1 MPVRLTIEHGP
12 HPGLARAEI
21 LRRARAMVRL
31 LQLEKQE
38 LSLVLTD
45 DEQIQKLN
53 RIYRRK
59 DRPTD
64 VLAFAQ
70 REGELAS
77 HAGLLL
83 GDVVV
88 SVPTARKQAAR
99 AARALVDEVTML
111 VAHGLLHLLGWDHD
125 TPAEDRRMRA
135 ETHRLCAAAA
145 PPSPLRRGR
154 ARAAQRTHPGRGN
167 ARKGTRRGL

>member
-1 MPVRLTIEHGP
+1 MPVRLTIERGP
-12 HPGLARAEI
+12 HEGLVRSEI
-21 LRRARAMVRL
+21 LRRARAMVQL
-31 LQLEKQE
+31 LQLEKEE

-45 DEQIQKLN
+45 DEQIRKLN
-53 RIYRRK
+53 RLYRRK

-77 HAGLLL
+77 LAGSIL
-83 GDVVV
+83 GDVIV
-88 SVPTARKQAAR
+88 SVPTARKQATR

-125 TPAEDRRMRA
+125 TPAKDRRMRA
-135 ETHRLCAAAA
+135 ETDRLCAAAA
-145 PPSPLRRGR
+145 PPVPRPRRRR
-154 ARAAQRTHPGRGN
+154 AQSVHPKRGN